1 MPGSSITASDE
12 QVRNK
17 LNIDRTDFLSTSE
30 RSNNMPN
37 QPLFSAPPSSI
48 DDALW
53 EADRVRLLILNE
65 AENPNFPAPPEGKW
79 SIDDLL
85 YHIHLVERGS
95 ASAIRKMIESEKG
108 ERFSDEA
115 VAKTWQRMNAF
126 VPNRNTKIL
135 APDGVTPK
143 DTPSRAACIRLLN
156 ESRERLKSHCSKTT
170 TDDLLRI
177 SFPHPALGAIPGLL
191 WITFIAMH
199 EARHLEQILELN
211 TQAIG

>member
-1 MPGSSITASDE
+1 M
-12 QVRNK
+12 
-17 LNIDRTDFLSTSE
+17 DRTDILSTSE
-30 RSNNMPN
+30 RYNNMPN
-37 QPLFSAPPSSI
+37 QPLFSAPPASI

-53 EADRVRLLILNE
+53 EADHVRHLILSE

-85 YHIHLVERGS
+85 YHLHLVERGS

-108 ERFSDEA
+108 ERVSAEA
-115 VAKTWQRMNAF
+115 IAKKWERMNAF

-135 APDGVTPK
+135 APDGVAPK
-143 DTPSRAACIRLLN
+143 DTPSRADCIRLLG
-156 ESRERLKSHCSKTT
+156 ESRERLKAHCSKTT

-177 SFPHPALGAIPGLL
+177 SFPHPVLGAIPGLL

-199 EARHLEQILELN
+199 EARHLEQILELK
-211 TQAIG
+211 TQTIG